1 MTDRDHMCLGA
12 FFYPTGYHV
21 GAWRHPEVPSDA
33 GVNIRHY
40 VELARTAER
49 GLFDFLFLP
58 DSAAMRGKDRT
69 ALSRTA
75 IRYVAQFEPLTLLGA
90 LAAVT
95 ENIGLTATVSSSY
108 NEPYHVARKI
118 ASLDHISSGRAGWN
132 LVTSQNPEEALNF
145 GRESQPDHGARYER
159 AREFAEVVTGLWQT
173 WEEDGLVLDKE
184 RGQFFDPAKLHTLD
198 HRGDHFAVRGPLN
211 IPRPPQGLPVTIQS
225 GSSEAGRDLAA
236 RHADVVFTA
245 QFDFEGAQAFR
256 ADIRDRAE
264 HHGRDPD
271 SVRVLVGVMPFVGS
285 DAAAARAKSDRLQEL
300 IHPDVAL
307 SLLGSELGGVDLAGC
322 DPNGPLP
329 ELPPSNA
336 GRSRQAL
343 LVEMAESEGLSVL
356 ELARRVAGS
365 RGHWQPVGSAE
376 ECAEELERWF
386 REGAA
391 DGFIVIPAQLPGSLR
406 DFVDTVVPSLQRRG
420 VFRRSYRGRT
430 LREHLGLLR
439 SPAGES
445 AVSS

>member
-1 MTDRDHMCLGA
+1 MCLGA
-12 FFYPTGYHV
+12 FLYPTGYHV
-21 GAWRHPEVPSDA
+21 AAWRHPDVPSDA

-40 VELARTAER
+40 TELARTAER

-58 DSAAMRGKDRT
+58 DSAAMRGKDLS

-95 ENIGLTATVSSSY
+95 ERIGLTATVSSSY

-145 GRESQPDHGARYER
+145 GWDSQPDHAARYGR
-159 AREFAEVVTGLWQT
+159 AREFAEVVDGLWRS
-173 WEEDGLVLDKE
+173 WDEDGFVRDKE
-184 RGQFFDPAKLHTLD
+184 QGLFFDPAKLHVLA
-198 HRGDHFAVRGPLN
+198 HQGEHFTVRGPLN
-211 IPRPPQGLPVTIQS
+211 VPRSPQGLPVTIQS

-236 RHADVVFTA
+236 RYADIVFTA
-245 QFDFEGAQAFR
+245 QFGFDGAHAFR
-256 ADIRDRAE
+256 TDIKDRAE
-264 HHGRDPD
+264 RQGRDPD
-271 SVRVLVGVMPFVGS
+271 SVKVLVGVMPFVGE
-285 DAAAARAKSDRLQEL
+285 DAVEAQAKSDRLQEL
-300 IHPDVAL
+300 IHPEVAL
-307 SLLGSELGGVDLAGC
+307 SLLGSELGGVDLGGC
-322 DPNGPLP
+322 DPDGPLP

-336 GRSRQAL
+336 GKSRQAL

-365 RGHWQPVGSAE
+365 RGHWQPVGAAE
-376 ECAEELERWF
+376 ECADELERWF

-391 DGFIVIPAQLPGSLR
+391 DGFIVIPAQLPGSLG
-406 DFVDTVVPSLQRRG
+406 DFVDTVIPSLQRRG
-420 VFRRSYRGRT
+420 VFRRSYHGRT
-430 LREHLGLLR
+430 LREHLGLPRPTTAGR
-439 SPAGES
+439 SMS
-445 AVSS
+445 